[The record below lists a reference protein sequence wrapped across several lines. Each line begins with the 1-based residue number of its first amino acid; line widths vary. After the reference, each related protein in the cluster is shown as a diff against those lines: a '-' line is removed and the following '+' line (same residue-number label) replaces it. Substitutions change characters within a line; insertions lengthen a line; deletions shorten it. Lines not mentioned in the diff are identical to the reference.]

1 MPKKTA
7 ASIRARVRAEMIDEI
22 KDAARRQLATE
33 GANLSLR
40 AIARE
45 LGMVSSALYRYFA
58 SRDDLLTALLI
69 DAYNA
74 IGEVAE
80 RADATV
86 ADRLSLTGRWLTVAH
101 AWRDWALANPAEY
114 ALIHGSPVPGYA
126 APQDTVGPAS
136 RRFLVI
142 AAIIRDGQQSG
153 ALAPSGGPL
162 APASDPLAW
171 SGTHAPSGGTHA
183 PSGGTHAPSGLHAPS
198 GGTLAPSGLHA
209 PSGGT
214 LAPSRG
220 TLAPA
225 SDPLAPSG
233 GPLAPSGRTLGSADA
248 PLAPSWGPPIP
259 APLLAELNG
268 VAAALGVEADA
279 GLTARTLVAVTEL
292 FGALNFELFGQLN
305 NTIDERRAWFDYQAR
320 AMAALIG
327 FP

>member
-58 SRDDLLTALLI
+58 SRDDLLTALII

-74 IGEVAE
+74 IGEVGE
-80 RADATV
+80 RADATI
-86 ADRLSLTGRWLTVAH
+86 ADRLDLTYRWLTVAH

-126 APQDTVGPAS
+126 APEDTVGPAS

-153 ALAPSGGPL
+153 ALAPSGRPL
-162 APASDPLAW
+162 AP
-171 SGTHAPSGGTHA
+171 SGRPPAPSGGALA
-183 PSGGTHAPSGLHAPS
+183 PSGGALALSGGTLGPAHAPPAPSGGLLAPS
-198 GGTLAPSGLHA
+198 GGTLGPAHAPPAPSG
-209 PSGGT
+209 
-214 LAPSRG
+214 
-220 TLAPA
+220 
-225 SDPLAPSG
+225 
-233 GPLAPSGRTLGSADA
+233 
-248 PLAPSWGPPIP
+248 GPPIP

-279 GLTARTLVAVTEL
+279 GLTARALVAVTEL

-320 AMAALIG
+320 VMAALIG
-327 FP
+327 LP

>member
-1 MPKKTA
+1 
-7 ASIRARVRAEMIDEI
+7 MIDEI

-58 SRDDLLTALLI
+58 SRDDLLTALII

-74 IGEVAE
+74 IGEVGE
-80 RADATV
+80 RADDTI
-86 ADRLSLTGRWLTVAH
+86 ADRLDLTCRWLTVAH
-101 AWRDWALANPAEY
+101 AWRGWALANPAEY

-136 RRFLVI
+136 RRFLLI
-142 AAIIRDGQQSG
+142 AAIIRDGQKSG
-153 ALAPSGGPL
+153 ALAPSGG
-162 APASDPLAW
+162 A
-171 SGTHAPSGGTHA
+171 
-183 PSGGTHAPSGLHAPS
+183 
-198 GGTLAPSGLHA
+198 
-209 PSGGT
+209 
-214 LAPSRG
+214 
-220 TLAPA
+220 
-225 SDPLAPSG
+225 LAPSG
-233 GPLAPSGRTLGSADA
+233 GLLAPSGGVLGPAHA
-248 PLAPSWGPPIP
+248 PLATSGGTPIP

-279 GLTARTLVAVTEL
+279 GLTARALLAVTEL

-305 NTIDERRAWFDYQAR
+305 NTIDERRAWYDYQAR
-320 AMAALIG
+320 TMAALIG

>member
-58 SRDDLLTALLI
+58 SRDDLLTALII

-74 IGEVAE
+74 IGEVGE
-80 RADATV
+80 RADAAI
-86 ADRLSLTGRWLTVAH
+86 ADRLDLTYRWLTVGH

-114 ALIHGSPVPGYA
+114 ALILGSPVPGYA
-126 APQDTVGPAS
+126 APEDTVGPAS

-153 ALAPSGGPL
+153 ALAPSGGP
-162 APASDPLAW
+162 
-171 SGTHAPSGGTHA
+171 
-183 PSGGTHAPSGLHAPS
+183 
-198 GGTLAPSGLHA
+198 
-209 PSGGT
+209 
-214 LAPSRG
+214 
-220 TLAPA
+220 LAPA

-305 NTIDERRAWFDYQAR
+305 NTIDERRAWFDY
-320 AMAALIG
+320 
-327 FP
+327 